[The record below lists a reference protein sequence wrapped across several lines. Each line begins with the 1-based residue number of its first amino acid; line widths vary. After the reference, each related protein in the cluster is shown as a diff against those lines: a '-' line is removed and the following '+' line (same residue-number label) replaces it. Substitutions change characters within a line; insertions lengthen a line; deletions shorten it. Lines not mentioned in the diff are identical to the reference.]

1 MITKP
6 NKKTVKQSE
15 DFKSYSFGIKKEGLA
30 HIFNVLRNQLYSDKV
45 LAVIRE
51 YSTNAVDAHAEVG
64 KLDEP
69 IKVTLPNQL
78 SPYFKV
84 RDYGRG
90 LTEKQ
95 IGQIYAMY
103 GESTKRG
110 TNEQIG
116 QLGLGSKSAFAYG
129 DNFVINSFVKG
140 TKTSYNAFIDD
151 TQIGQISKLTS
162 EKSKEKDGI
171 EIVIPTKE
179 GDFDSFKEKALS
191 LFTHFKVRPQVEGVD
206 EGNFYKEDAKSLIH
220 SDDWTIRNSGD
231 SVAVM
236 GNIAYP
242 LSTSALDLPYGSPEY
257 QLVTHV
263 ALCLYV
269 NIGDLDIS
277 ASREALQYTDETK
290 KAIIDKLQSILK
302 QIPQMISDEM
312 KDCKNLW
319 EAKMV
324 YGKLFSHG
332 GLGHQLRGILE
343 KQQLFW
349 RGVKISDNHFSFA
362 DKSKAVLKTFA
373 LPDRWSKAKRVKQDE
388 AQSVLCSDDLLLV
401 IDDRKGVDFDS
412 GVGVSNRIHPLVKE
426 YDSRPEGQTL
436 YKRVFLLSFKN
447 KAAEQE
453 FYTKAGTKK
462 FTKLNSLPKV
472 KLSDIYGASSGG
484 GTGIKS
490 SKHTTK
496 EFIYDVDKASKGSN
510 WATLKSEF
518 FDESSVD
525 LASVKEGVY
534 IKIDRFMVQ
543 GTGAG
548 ETHPCVYAKDIVK
561 ACEQLNISV
570 PKVYA
575 FKPNKAHGIKHL
587 AKWTELGD
595 WMVAQVKDKF
605 GAELHRKLIEAT
617 FIDSLT
623 SSRGYGHRTHH
634 SRVSKTNISEKD
646 NHFGELV
653 KSIESKH
660 WETFGLNKES
670 SLHDLIEF
678 YAEKSHKNDHDK
690 LQSIQDALGNWIEKA
705 GLQCQDIKD
714 GLYKD
719 WATLLI
725 KCDEKY
731 PMLKSLDRD
740 LFFDWRN
747 NDDTWIHDS
756 INYVNVI
763 DSTWNLTIK

>member
-6 NKKTVKQSE
+6 NKNTVKQSE

-171 EIVIPTKE
+171 EIVIPAKE

-191 LFTHFKVRPQVEGVD
+191 LFTHFKVKPQVEGVD

-257 QLVTHV
+257 QLVSHV

-290 KAIIDKLQSILK
+290 KTITNKLKSILK

-332 GLGHQLRGILE
+332 
-343 KQQLFW
+343 
-349 RGVKISDNHFSFA
+349 
-362 DKSKAVLKTFA
+362 AVSYTHLT
-373 LPDRWSKAKRVKQDE
+373 LPTI
-388 AQSVLCSDDLLLV
+388 LLV
-401 IDDRKGVDFDS
+401 
-412 GVGVSNRIHPLVKE
+412 
-426 YDSRPEGQTL
+426 
-436 YKRVFLLSFKN
+436 
-447 KAAEQE
+447 
-453 FYTKAGTKK
+453 
-462 FTKLNSLPKV
+462 
-472 KLSDIYGASSGG
+472 
-484 GTGIKS
+484 
-490 SKHTTK
+490 
-496 EFIYDVDKASKGSN
+496 
-510 WATLKSEF
+510 
-518 FDESSVD
+518 
-525 LASVKEGVY
+525 
-534 IKIDRFMVQ
+534 
-543 GTGAG
+543 
-548 ETHPCVYAKDIVK
+548 
-561 ACEQLNISV
+561 
-570 PKVYA
+570 
-575 FKPNKAHGIKHL
+575 
-587 AKWTELGD
+587 
-595 WMVAQVKDKF
+595 
-605 GAELHRKLIEAT
+605 
-617 FIDSLT
+617 
-623 SSRGYGHRTHH
+623 
-634 SRVSKTNISEKD
+634 
-646 NHFGELV
+646 
-653 KSIESKH
+653 
-660 WETFGLNKES
+660 
-670 SLHDLIEF
+670 
-678 YAEKSHKNDHDK
+678 
-690 LQSIQDALGNWIEKA
+690 
-705 GLQCQDIKD
+705 
-714 GLYKD
+714 
-719 WATLLI
+719 
-725 KCDEKY
+725 
-731 PMLKSLDRD
+731 
-740 LFFDWRN
+740 
-747 NDDTWIHDS
+747 
-756 INYVNVI
+756 
-763 DSTWNLTIK
+763 

>member
-51 YSTNAVDAHAEVG
+51 YSTNAVDAHAELG
-64 KLDEP
+64 KLNEP

-171 EIVIPTKE
+171 EIVIPAKE

-242 LSTSALDLPYGSPEY
+242 LSTSALDLQYGSPEY

-277 ASREALQYTDETK
+277 ASREALQYTDDTK
-290 KAIIDKLQSILK
+290 KAIIDKLKSILK

-332 GLGHQLRGILE
+332 G
-343 KQQLFW
+343 
-349 RGVKISDNHFSFA
+349 
-362 DKSKAVLKTFA
+362 
-373 LPDRWSKAKRVKQDE
+373 
-388 AQSVLCSDDLLLV
+388 
-401 IDDRKGVDFDS
+401 
-412 GVGVSNRIHPLVKE
+412 
-426 YDSRPEGQTL
+426 
-436 YKRVFLLSFKN
+436 
-447 KAAEQE
+447 
-453 FYTKAGTKK
+453 
-462 FTKLNSLPKV
+462 
-472 KLSDIYGASSGG
+472 
-484 GTGIKS
+484 
-490 SKHTTK
+490 
-496 EFIYDVDKASKGSN
+496 
-510 WATLKSEF
+510 
-518 FDESSVD
+518 
-525 LASVKEGVY
+525 
-534 IKIDRFMVQ
+534 
-543 GTGAG
+543 
-548 ETHPCVYAKDIVK
+548 
-561 ACEQLNISV
+561 
-570 PKVYA
+570 
-575 FKPNKAHGIKHL
+575 
-587 AKWTELGD
+587 
-595 WMVAQVKDKF
+595 
-605 GAELHRKLIEAT
+605 
-617 FIDSLT
+617 
-623 SSRGYGHRTHH
+623 
-634 SRVSKTNISEKD
+634 
-646 NHFGELV
+646 
-653 KSIESKH
+653 
-660 WETFGLNKES
+660 
-670 SLHDLIEF
+670 
-678 YAEKSHKNDHDK
+678 
-690 LQSIQDALGNWIEKA
+690 
-705 GLQCQDIKD
+705 
-714 GLYKD
+714 
-719 WATLLI
+719 
-725 KCDEKY
+725 
-731 PMLKSLDRD
+731 
-740 LFFDWRN
+740 
-747 NDDTWIHDS
+747 
-756 INYVNVI
+756 
-763 DSTWNLTIK
+763 